1 MFDKIV
7 TLWDGSTLAHRV
19 LAHTRVLARAY
30 QADVTLL
37 HVLEPQEKSDTG
49 RLDTVNWHLRKIE
62 AQSSLNAVAQE
73 WEDNDLRLKTELL
86 EGHAANRI
94 IEYIDKSDPDL
105 IMLSSHGQSGLSPW
119 NVNSVAHKVIGRAY
133 RSLML
138 VRAYGQQCEDRN
150 AKQYRRIVVP
160 LDGSKRAECVLPF
173 ASRLA
178 ADQGAELVL
187 VHALVPP
194 TMMQTHTL
202 TPEEVEIIE
211 RLDRRNRETAKRY
224 LTETAVQIKLETVTE
239 LLSGANTVDVLLE
252 FAANNEIDLIVM
264 SAHGRASDTMRPYGS
279 VASSFID
286 YGSTSLLVIQDLPQD
301 QIKPTQAEIHANSDD
316 ADTGRMNRKNAY
328 AQPAN
333 WSADFH
339 LR

>member
-1 MFDKIV
+1 
-7 TLWDGSTLAHRV
+7 
-19 LAHTRVLARAY
+19 
-30 QADVTLL
+30 
-37 HVLEPQEKSDTG
+37 
-49 RLDTVNWHLRKIE
+49 
-62 AQSSLNAVAQE
+62 
-73 WEDNDLRLKTELL
+73 
-86 EGHAANRI
+86 
-94 IEYIDKSDPDL
+94 
-105 IMLSSHGQSGLSPW
+105 
-119 NVNSVAHKVIGRAY
+119 
-133 RSLML
+133 
-138 VRAYGQQCEDRN
+138 
-150 AKQYRRIVVP
+150 
-160 LDGSKRAECVLPF
+160 
-173 ASRLA
+173 
-178 ADQGAELVL
+178 
-187 VHALVPP
+187 
-194 TMMQTHTL
+194 MMQTHTL

-301 QIKPTQAEIHANSDD
+301 QIKPTQAEIHANNDD